1 MKDRELPRT
10 MPLFLMGSVL
20 TVLGFLAIA
29 TPSLAGTWV
38 VAVIGVTLLIAGVI
52 QLLTGWWAE
61 NLSSKVP
68 AMIIGLVSTVCGV
81 GLLAAPYIE
90 SASMIVWVMSIFF
103 VVGGCWKM
111 ITAFSYR
118 PAKGWILFF
127 LSGVI
132 ALALGYFMFQQTPD
146 NYLKI
151 IGYLAG
157 IDFLLTGM
165 SILAVA
171 FTIRQLKATLQQT
184 AEPNTNKQDSDVLLT
199 D

>member
-1 MKDRELPRT
+1 

-20 TVLGFLAIA
+20 TVLGSLAIA

-38 VAVIGVTLLIAGVI
+38 VAVIGVTLLITGVI

-68 AMIIGLVSTVCGV
+68 AMIIGIVSTVCGV
-81 GLLAAPYIE
+81 GLVAEPYIK

-132 ALALGYFMFQQTPD
+132 ALALGYFMFQQTPEND
-146 NYLKI
+146 LKI
-151 IGYLAG
+151 IGFLAG

-171 FTIRQLKATLQQT
+171 FTMRQLKASLRQT
-184 AEPNTNKQDSDVLLT
+184 AEPITDRKDPDLPLT
-199 D
+199 E